1 MPGDIIQPIE
11 RPLLPALPD
20 PPPSLLPSPTS
31 QEALWGRGQSRV
43 TARLCREVSV
53 LFPREAPNISGS
65 QPHPQLGATPGPTGH
80 PHHLQRGQAAGKPC
94 AQLGPRAPWT
104 EAVTGE
110 AGWCGSRVWPL
121 TASSPRKPPGPAG
134 GGCWATVSTCP
145 SVLSSSSGQRPSSA
159 GSGPGLPRALSSGRR
174 APRLPRA
181 VEAPAPP
188 SFGLGLWPLE
198 SLWHR
203 RSCPVGAHADLGS
216 RPRTGQALGPRG
228 SAELR
233 ERGRSLGGHLRPETP
248 PLLPP
253 G

>member
-1 MPGDIIQPIE
+1 MERNTRPG
-11 RPLLPALPD
+11 
-20 PPPSLLPSPTS
+20 
-31 QEALWGRGQSRV
+31 G
-43 TARLCREVSV
+43 CVSSV
-53 LFPREAPNISGS
+53 D
-65 QPHPQLGATPGPTGH
+65 
-80 PHHLQRGQAAGKPC
+80 
-94 AQLGPRAPWT
+94 
-104 EAVTGE
+104 
-110 AGWCGSRVWPL
+110 PL
-121 TASSPRKPPGPAG
+121 TASAPRKPPGPAG

-174 APRLPRA
+174 APSLPRA

-248 PLLPP
+248 PTPAPRLRGGRLRGGSEGRRGAGPGIRQRNKETGLCAATPPCPRPRPSPRPRPLPRP
-253 G
+253 GRALAPGRAQSWPSPSPVH

>member
-1 MPGDIIQPIE
+1 MLSQRFE
-11 RPLLPALPD
+11 RPQLPALPD
-20 PPPSLLPSPTS
+20 PPLSLLPSPS
-31 QEALWGRGQSRV
+31 PRGGGCPESLSS
-43 TARLCREVSV
+43 LCREVSV

-134 GGCWATVSTCP
+134 RGCWATVSACP

-159 GSGPGLPRALSSGRR
+159 GSRARPPLCSEQRLPSPPLAQGRGGPRASLLRSGAVASGESVAQTFLSG
-174 APRLPRA
+174 
-181 VEAPAPP
+181 
-188 SFGLGLWPLE
+188 W
-198 SLWHR
+198 
-203 RSCPVGAHADLGS
+203 
-216 RPRTGQALGPRG
+216 RTR
-228 SAELR
+228 
-233 ERGRSLGGHLRPETP
+233 
-248 PLLPP
+248 
-253 G
+253 